1 MRFIFNFSWG
11 GRPPIETEDESIVME
26 DECGVDKI
34 LDDDEPIETKDDSSL
49 STAAIEPTTTTTT
62 STTTLSNHDDTQGN
76 NNIILDAVGNF
87 ARSAASTLGHRL
99 KFTKILSAIDTIN
112 KSSSVGLNSIS
123 QEEEEGR
130 IKLPRVVVIGDESAG
145 KSSTLERVAM
155 AGVLPP
161 KREHLHQGTHCFE
174 ASEGHAIPLPET
186 RFETYHSFPDND
198 DDKNDDNDNDNG
210 EVLQVIE
217 GLTPSQVRQHIE
229 DHMKMIADTKTGIVI
244 DKEIQVEVRSAG
256 VPNIDLVDLP
266 GLVAVKAGYNTKLS
280 ELTEDCTR
288 EYLKKESTGAVVC
301 VIDAGMVGLR
311 ASNTIKLLQDAP
323 EQVKNHAIG
332 VFAKADKA
340 EDRDWEDI
348 EDAEGNVKQGPFW
361 RLEERIQEWIEI

>member
-155 AGVLPP
+155 AGVLP
-161 KREHLHQGTHCFE
+161 R
-174 ASEGHAIPLPET
+174 SE
-186 RFETYHSFPDND
+186 
-198 DDKNDDNDNDNG
+198 
-210 EVLQVIE
+210 
-217 GLTPSQVRQHIE
+217 
-229 DHMKMIADTKTGIVI
+229 
-244 DKEIQVEVRSAG
+244 
-256 VPNIDLVDLP
+256 NI
-266 GLVAVKAGYNTKLS
+266 
-280 ELTEDCTR
+280 CTR
-288 EYLKKESTGAVVC
+288 EPIVLK
-301 VIDAGMVGLR
+301 LR
-311 ASNTIKLLQDAP
+311 KDMRYPYQKPVLKLTIPSLTTTTTKMTTTTTTTEKCSKSSRVSRP
-323 EQVKNHAIG
+323 
-332 VFAKADKA
+332 AKSVNILKTT
-340 EDRDWEDI
+340 
-348 EDAEGNVKQGPFW
+348 
-361 RLEERIQEWIEI
+361 